1 MNNPHHRFPRL
12 LQAIAAVAL
21 TLPVQA
27 ADLTADRMDQLTRQ
41 WLDTERQT
49 SRLQSDWAQQKPV
62 LEQRLSLL
70 KAEQAQLQS
79 LLKNNHQSRDE
90 VDQKRNEL
98 LQKQARLE
106 DEQAQTAAA
115 VSALQSRLDALLPM
129 LPPPLQDGWQNADT
143 GNNAANNAGTSNES
157 DVLRLQLARLT
168 RLKEFNER
176 ITLHSMRLTNDAGDE
191 VLVKQIYLGLAQAWF
206 ASSNGEFRGTG
217 RAENG
222 QWVWHFDNDLSATDV
237 LDAIAIAEKQKPA
250 ANVSLPLHAL
260 TATGERP

>member
-1 MNNPHHRFPRL
+1 MNYPDSRFSRL
-12 LQAIAAVAL
+12 SAATFLAAL
-21 TLPVQA
+21 SLPLFA
-27 ADLTADRMDQLTRQ
+27 ADLTVDRMDQLTRQ

-49 SRLQSDWAQQKPV
+49 SRLQSDWAQQKPA

-70 KAEQAQLQS
+70 KAEQAQLQA

-98 LQKQARLE
+98 LEKQARLE
-106 DEQAQTAAA
+106 DEQAQTATAI
-115 VSALQSRLDALLPM
+115 SALKTRLDALFPM
-129 LPPPLQDGWQNADT
+129 LPPPLQDGWQAQDAVD
-143 GNNAANNAGTSNES
+143 GPEQ
-157 DVLRLQLARLT
+157 LRLQLARLT

-176 ITLHSMRLTNDAGDE
+176 VTLHSMRLTNDKGEE
-191 VLVKQIYLGLAQAWF
+191 VLVKQIYLGLSQAWF

-222 QWVWHFDNDLSATDV
+222 QWLWHFDDGVSASDV

-250 ANVSLPLHAL
+250 ADVTLPVKLV
-260 TATGERP
+260 TAAGERP

>member
-1 MNNPHHRFPRL
+1 MNYPDFRFSRL
-12 LQAIAAVAL
+12 LVATAVAAL
-21 TLPVQA
+21 SLPVLA

-49 SRLQSDWAQQKPV
+49 SRLQSNWAQQKPA

-70 KAEQAQLQS
+70 KAEQAQLQA

-98 LQKQARLE
+98 LEKQARLE

-115 VSALQSRLDALLPM
+115 VGALKTRLDALFPM
-129 LPPPLQDGWQNADT
+129 LPPPLQDGWQTAD
-143 GNNAANNAGTSNES
+143 SS
-157 DVLRLQLARLT
+157 DGSETLRLQLARLT

-176 ITLHSMRLTNDAGDE
+176 VSLHSMRLTNEAGEE
-191 VLVKQIYLGLAQAWF
+191 VLVKQIYLGLSQAWF
-206 ASSNGEFRGTG
+206 ASSNGEFRGSG

-222 QWVWHFDNDLSATDV
+222 QWVWHFDEDVSASDV

-250 ANVSLPLHAL
+250 ANVTLPLHSLSAS
-260 TATGERP
+260 GERP